1 MAVLS
6 ILIKNELRLLSQNKV
21 LKWLSI
27 TILMLGII
35 ALWISI
41 NEYKFEN
48 TTRSFFQE
56 KHRKM
61 WLEQPPKNPHMAAHY
76 GTFAFKPANPLSL
89 FDKGIRNFSG
99 SFTYL
104 EAHRQNDFVGS
115 PAQNSSI
122 YLRMGEFNL
131 SFLLQFA
138 IPFLILAIASGMFS
152 KEKQDGIYSF
162 MTTNSIAGKSL
173 FYAKSM
179 ALFSVISVIILVIFG
194 GTFFI
199 SLMSGIN
206 WNSSQIGAILLL
218 FLMYLLFYFCLIN
231 LTLLVSLKAHSF
243 KSAFIIS
250 CSAWIFIFFLLPR
263 LAANFANNLYPLPS
277 NIAFKMEVK
286 KDIDNGIDGHSRGK
300 REEIMVDSLLK
311 KYKVDSTQ
319 KLPINIDGVLLM
331 KGEGYSSNVYEIHFK
346 ELQRKIFQQ
355 RAISTY
361 LGVVNP
367 FLSMRN
373 ISMSLC
379 NNNLENE
386 FDFREKAEVYRN
398 YFVQA
403 LNENMMLKS
412 KEGEFKTYKIH
423 QTEFNQINDFSYKGL
438 GLFQSLKSCWTDIIL
453 MLVVLL
459 FVQLYIFRIK

>member
-1 MAVLS
+1 MTVLS
-6 ILIKNELRLLSQNKV
+6 ILIKNEIRLLSQNKV

-27 TILMLGII
+27 TILFLGLI

-41 NEYKFEN
+41 NEYKFEDV
-48 TTRSFFQE
+48 TRSFFQE

-138 IPFLILAIASGMFS
+138 IPLLILAIASGMFS
-152 KEKQDGIYSF
+152 KEKQNGIYSF
-162 MTTNSIAGKSL
+162 ITTNSIAGSSL
-173 FYAKSM
+173 FYAKSI
-179 ALFSVISVIILVIFG
+179 ALFSIISGIVFLIFG

-199 SLMSGIN
+199 SLMSGIE
-206 WNSSQIGAILLL
+206 WNSQQIGDILLL
-218 FLMYLLFYFCLIN
+218 FLVYLLFYFCLIN
-231 LTLLVSLKAHSF
+231 LTLIVSLNAHSF

-250 CSAWIFIFFLLPR
+250 CSAWIFLFFLLPR
-263 LAANFANNLYPLPS
+263 LASNFANNFYPLPS
-277 NIAFKMEVK
+277 NIAFKEEVK

-300 REEIMVDSLLK
+300 REEIVIDSLLK
-311 KYKVDSTQ
+311 KYKVDSTN

-346 ELQRKIFQQ
+346 ELQHRIFQQ
-355 RAISTY
+355 RAVSTY

-367 FLSMRN
+367 FLSVRN

-386 FDFREKAEVYRN
+386 FDFREKAEIYRN
-398 YFVQA
+398 YFVQE
-403 LNENMMLKS
+403 LNENMTLKS

-423 QTEFNQINDFSYKGL
+423 KADFKQIKDFKYAGL
-438 GLFQSLKSCWTDIIL
+438 GLFESLKSCVMDIIL
-453 MLVVLL
+453 LLVVL
-459 FVQLYIFRIK
+459 FFIQLYIVKIK

>member
-6 ILIKNELRLLSQNKV
+6 ILIKNEIGLLTQNKV

-27 TILMLGII
+27 TILLLGII

-48 TTRSFFQE
+48 ATRSYFQE
-56 KHRKM
+56 KHRRM

-138 IPFLILAIASGMFS
+138 LPLLILAIASGMFS

-173 FYAKSM
+173 FYAKSI
-179 ALFSVISVIILVIFG
+179 ALFIVISGIVFLIFG

-199 SLMSGIN
+199 SLLSGID
-206 WNSSQIGAILLL
+206 WNSQQIGAILLL

-231 LTLLVSLKAHSF
+231 LTLIVSLKAHSF
-243 KSAFIIS
+243 KSAFIMS
-250 CSAWIFIFFLLPR
+250 CSAWIFLFFLLPR
-263 LAANFANNLYPLPS
+263 LASNFANDFYPLPS
-277 NIAFKMEVK
+277 NIAFKSAVK

-300 REEIMVDSLLK
+300 REEIVIDSLLK
-311 KYKVDSTQ
+311 KYKVDSTN

-331 KGEGYSSNVYEIHFK
+331 KGEGYSSSVYEIHFK
-346 ELQRKIFQQ
+346 ELQHKIFQQ
-355 RAISTY
+355 RAVSTY
-361 LGVVNP
+361 LGVINP
-367 FLSMRN
+367 FLLMRN

-398 YFVQA
+398 YFVQQ

-423 QTEFNQINDFSYKGL
+423 KTEFNQIKDFSYQGL
-438 GLFQSLKSCWTDIIL
+438 GLSQTLKSCLVDIIL
-453 MLVVLL
+453 LLVVV
-459 FVQLYIFRIK
+459 FSIQFYISKIK